1 MKKALAFLLIT
12 LLCLGLFCA
21 CTPDQPTTNTPSDT
35 NQATDTVTDA
45 SQNTSTDTDSS
56 VQATTDSVTDS
67 VTDTKTD
74 ETEAR
79 TDTSEATTDVSD
91 NTDVSESTDSSVKT
105 EASEKTD
112 ASEKTETT
120 DTTTDTSDKT
130 DTSEKPTDT
139 KTDVTDTDTD
149 VTTDTQQEQPQGLEN
164 YVLRRIWTLGV
175 TGRVSDWECVGE
187 VVWATITNDSFSH
200 LAAFD
205 TVTGDIPHAYRY
217 SDTPVDITLD
227 GGTVWVLIRD
237 GWAYGY
243 DADTGKETARH
254 YLKRDSTS
262 FQVNGSKLY
271 YVNATGIFVYDADTN
286 KTETIESLRGV
297 ECILLDP
304 ASHRLYAIAY
314 NALSGYHGAL
324 LVYDT
329 KTLKTLKTVTD
340 GAINP
345 AAYGKMFLEGDT
357 LILDGSVINC
367 NDFTLTESLV
377 PGGIVCV
384 TKDYIVT
391 YTAVYDR
398 TTKEE
403 LRSLTE
409 DNFGSGIVTPEGRL
423 FLWKQGIFLFS
434 YPGDGK
440 NSAKELDPG
449 RDDTL
454 KSSPVNPLAAY
465 TKHEEHVLENSTY
478 IDYLFEG
485 KDCVYALHRDRLS
498 RLSSKG
504 EILAQRIL
512 PSHGW
517 EVNCVGDEV
526 IVTLLN
532 NPSVL
537 VLNATDLSIK
547 QIITLPAQARG
558 CVIVGDYV
566 YYSGYDIDRS
576 LTRYNV
582 KTKEIVT
589 FSDVL
594 GAARLTVRN
603 GALYAV
609 EIGSTSSGIF
619 RYDLETLKETGRFD
633 EHGIES
639 KRGWGTYFLDGKIYV
654 GSYCFDEKTLKPLY
668 DYGDTTI
675 TDVTDDYIFTTTA
688 VFDRKTNQVCAA
700 LPDRPHLK
708 DSYRGGL
715 MLPDGTLVQEGSFA
729 LIAWSRP

>member
-1 MKKALAFLLIT
+1 MKKALTFLLIT

-35 NQATDTVTDA
+35 NQATDTVTDS

-56 VQATTDSVTDS
+56 VQASTDS

-74 ETEAR
+74 ETEAS

-91 NTDVSESTDSSVKT
+91 NTDTSEAT
-105 EASEKTD
+105 ETTEKTD
-112 ASEKTETT
+112 SSEKTETT
-120 DTTTDTSDKT
+120 DTTTDTSDET
-130 DTSEKPTDT
+130 DASDKPTDT
-139 KTDVTDTDTD
+139 ETDVTDSDTD
-149 VTTDTQQEQPQGLEN
+149 VTTNTEQNQPQGMEA
-164 YVLRRIWTLGV
+164 YVLRRLWKLGV
-175 TGRVSDWECVGE
+175 KGWVSDWVCEGE
-187 VVWATITNDSFSH
+187 VVWATITNGTFSH

-217 SDTPVDITLD
+217 SNTPVAVTLD

-243 DADTGKETARH
+243 DTATGKETDRH
-254 YLKRDSTS
+254 YLQRDSIA

-271 YVNATGIFVYDADTN
+271 YVNSAGIFVYDADTN
-286 KTETIESLRGV
+286 KTETIDSRNDV

-314 NALSGYHGAL
+314 SALSGHKGVL

-340 GAINP
+340 ETIIP
-345 AAYGKMFLEGDT
+345 AAGGKMFLEGDT
-357 LILDGSVINC
+357 LILGGSVVVNC
-367 NDFTLTESLV
+367 TDFTLTESLV
-377 PGGIVCV
+377 PGRNVCV

-398 TTKEE
+398 ATKKK

-423 FLWKQGIFLFS
+423 FLWSGEHIFLFS

-440 NSAKELDPG
+440 NSMKELSPG
-449 RDDTL
+449 RDDTSKL
-454 KSSPVNPLAAY
+454 SQVNPLAAY
-465 TKHEEHVLENSTY
+465 TKHEEHVLENSAY
-478 IDYLFEG
+478 IKYLFEG
-485 KDCVYALHRDRLS
+485 KDCLYALNRDRLY
-498 RLSSKG
+498 RLSPKG

-512 PSHGW
+512 PAQGW

-526 IVTLLN
+526 IVSLLN

-547 QIITLPAQARG
+547 QIIALPAQASG

-589 FSDVL
+589 FGDVR
-594 GAARLTVRN
+594 GTARLTVRN
-603 GALYAV
+603 GELYAV
-609 EIGSTSSGIF
+609 ELGSTSSGIF

-688 VFDRKTNQVCAA
+688 VFDRKTNQACED
-700 LPDRPHLK
+700 LPVRPYLK